1 MDYIRKGKWDIMG
14 VELIN
19 WLEQERK
26 KIEAAA
32 EAKIAAA
39 EARIDEANARIAAA
53 EARAYERFAKAMLEA
68 VGGLSDSLSENRWSW
83 TGKSVRTSEVDGT
96 ERVQEVLDGQYSG
109 GRVEYHGDR
118 AGKLARAGD
127 PGEREK
133 DHG

>member
-53 EARAYERFAKAMLEA
+53 EARAYERFAKAMLEDGMSVSQVA
-68 VGGLSDSLSENRWSW
+68 KLYGLDPTVVKQWEDSL
-83 TGKSVRTSEVDGT
+83 T
-96 ERVQEVLDGQYSG
+96 
-109 GRVEYHGDR
+109 
-118 AGKLARAGD
+118 A
-127 PGEREK
+127 
-133 DHG
+133 